1 MRCFWQGAG
10 RRIHMQEVGTRDGL
24 QAEAATSIPDEH
36 EGKLAT
42 AAALIAGNVM
52 YKDGLNV
59 LVRPGQ
65 RVAFNVRTAV
75 TGVCG
80 VRAFMWVEPSWEVPG
95 NTTGVFTTT

>member
-1 MRCFWQGAG
+1 MTSG
-10 RRIHMQEVGTRDGL
+10 GTSGFAL
-24 QAEAATSIPDEH
+24 PT
-36 EGKLAT
+36 
-42 AAALIAGNVM
+42 AALIAGNVM